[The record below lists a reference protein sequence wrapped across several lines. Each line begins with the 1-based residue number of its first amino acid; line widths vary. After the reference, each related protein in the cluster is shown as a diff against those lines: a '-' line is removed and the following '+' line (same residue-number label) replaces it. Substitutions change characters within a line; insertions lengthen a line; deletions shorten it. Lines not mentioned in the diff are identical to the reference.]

1 MLALCAG
8 VQIFPFYK
16 IGEEFQMS
24 VRLETVLIE

>member
-1 MLALCAG
+1 MQAQYTG

-16 IGEEFQMS
+16 IGEEFEMS